1 MSSKS
6 SPSHESNMV
15 ASSSRSTMLT
25 DETIPRDFS
34 LASLASASTISQQ
47 DEYFH
52 NENHSIAALHHMH
65 TFLDNRQLCDV
76 TLISGIDKKRYGKRV
91 HSIHLNNNFKYVNKC
106 SYNGCAIVL
115 TFQEA
120 N

>member
-15 ASSSRSTMLT
+15 PSSSRSTLLT

-52 NENHSIAALHHMH
+52 CENHATTALHNMQ
-65 TFLDNRQLCDV
+65 TYLDNKQLTDV
-76 TLISGIDKKRYGKRV
+76 TLISGVDKKRYNQCMGHRV
-91 HSIHLNNNFKYVNKC
+91 CMF
-106 SYNGCAIVL
+106 GCV
-115 TFQEA
+115 
-120 N
+120 